1 MLSVSLD
8 CLFFIASS
16 VFSNV
21 YLLVCSVSC
30 VPKVVI
36 VSGLS
41 FPLLHLRYSSSNVY
55 LLVCPVSCVPNVV
68 SVSGLSFLY
77 CIFGI
82 LALTFIY

>member
-30 VPKVVI
+30 VP
-36 VSGLS
+36 
-41 FPLLHLRYSSSNVY
+41 
-55 LLVCPVSCVPNVV
+55 NVV

>member
-8 CLFFIASS
+8 CLVFIASSVFINVYLLVCSVSCVPNVVSVSLFIASS

-21 YLLVCSVSC
+21 YLLVCS
-30 VPKVVI
+30 
-36 VSGLS
+36 
-41 FPLLHLRYSSSNVY
+41 
-55 LLVCPVSCVPNVV
+55 VSCVPNVV

-82 LALTFIY
+82 L

>member
-8 CLFFIASS
+8 CLFFILSLVFSSVYLLVCSVSCVPNVVSVSGLSFFIASS

-30 VPKVVI
+30 VP
-36 VSGLS
+36 
-41 FPLLHLRYSSSNVY
+41 
-55 LLVCPVSCVPNVV
+55 NVV
-68 SVSGLSFLY
+68 SVSGLSFLS

-82 LALTFIY
+82 L

>member
-8 CLFFIASS
+8 CLFFTALS

-30 VPKVVI
+30 VPK
-36 VSGLS
+36 
-41 FPLLHLRYSSSNVY
+41 
-55 LLVCPVSCVPNVV
+55 VV

-82 LALTFIY
+82 LALTFIYKSVLCLVYRMLSVSLDCLFFIAPSVF